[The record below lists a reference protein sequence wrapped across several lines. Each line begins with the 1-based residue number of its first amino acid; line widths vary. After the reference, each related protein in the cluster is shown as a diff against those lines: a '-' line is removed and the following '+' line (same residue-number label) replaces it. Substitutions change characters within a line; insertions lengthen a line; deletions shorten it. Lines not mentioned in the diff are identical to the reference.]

1 MNTRTPAGAARDRN
15 PRVGAIEDTR
25 AALLRDRLK
34 RRLLV
39 ASVAGPVMGL
49 TMGIL
54 VGSVAFQ
61 VGGPG
66 FVMVLVGC
74 VIFATTVTLLVASY
88 SSLGAP
94 DPVDEPSQV
103 EHPIADRPA
112 PTRSEAQA
120 REDAV
125 RSSW

>member
-1 MNTRTPAGAARDRN
+1 MNTRAPAGATRDRN
-15 PRVGAIEDTR
+15 PGVEAIDDTR
-25 AALLRDRLK
+25 AALLRNRLK

-39 ASVAGPVMGL
+39 ASVAGPAMGL

-61 VGGPG
+61 VGGLG

-74 VIFATTVTLLVASY
+74 VIFATAVAFLVASY
-88 SSLGAP
+88 SSLGSP
-94 DPVDEPSQV
+94 DPGEEPSQV
-103 EHPIADRPA
+103 EHPIADRPGT
-112 PTRSEAQA
+112 TRSEADA
-120 REDAV
+120 RDDAV